1 MSRRLRASLAATRDQ
16 VTPEVVNP
24 KMANERRSLNQAS
37 KRYYGNKGTK
47 QLQPLET
54 GDQVY
59 IQTKSRTWKLVT
71 VLQRENTPRR
81 YIVRTNDGGQYKRN
95 RRFLQKASNK
105 SLQEPESFSDKE
117 PCNSLGALSQPAD
130 YLVTVLFSEF
140 LHALHIY

>member
-37 KRYYGNKGTK
+37 KRYYYHKGVK

-71 VLQRENTPRR
+71 VL
-81 YIVRTNDGGQYKRN
+81 
-95 RRFLQKASNK
+95 
-105 SLQEPESFSDKE
+105 
-117 PCNSLGALSQPAD
+117 
-130 YLVTVLFSEF
+130 
-140 LHALHIY
+140 